1 MAVKNVL
8 NTYANGT
15 GQLINPGKCSIMFG
29 EASPPVVQETIK
41 GILQIEKDSFEEK
54 YLSFPTPEVR
64 MNKDSSRQRTHWK
77 SWDSLT
83 KPKQCGGM
91 GFREIRLFNQA
102 LLARQAW
109 RLLEFLD
116 SLCARVLKAKYYPN
130 GTLVDTTF
138 GGTASPSWKGVEHG
152 LELLKLVWRIGNG
165 KSVHIWRDPW
175 ILREFSRKPVT
186 VKGNCRLR
194 WVSELITENG
204 S

>member
-1 MAVKNVL
+1 MIKVVIQAIPIYVMGIFKLPESVCEDL
-8 NTYANGT
+8 NKLTRNFWWGA
-15 GQLINPGKCSIMFG
+15 
-29 EASPPVVQETIK
+29 
-41 GILQIEKDSFEEK
+41 
-54 YLSFPTPEVR
+54 
-64 MNKDSSRQRTHWK
+64 DSSRQRTHWK